1 MKYIKTFENKINEI
15 ELAKNI
21 LASFYAD
28 LIPNC
33 KFNGGAIWFGSTWM
47 VKTYGP
53 SNIRNYMQ
61 DSNVIQIFHHESSK
75 YADIQMNIKLFFDNF
90 LGHKLD
96 ESDKIIS
103 NGLSAFNFDKVAKII
118 IDNKD
123 ELSIENF
130 ELFSNV
136 KKYNL

>member
-1 MKYIKTFENKINEI
+1 
-15 ELAKNI
+15 
-21 LASFYAD
+21 
-28 LIPNC
+28 
-33 KFNGGAIWFGSTWM
+33 
-47 VKTYGP
+47 
-53 SNIRNYMQ
+53 
-61 DSNVIQIFHHESSK
+61 
-75 YADIQMNIKLFFDNF
+75 LFFDNF